1 MLLLVQLLLHLLW
14 LLLLLMQLLLPLRML
29 LLLLVHLL
37 QLLLLLNLLLLLLDL
52 LLLLGLLLG
61 LLSLLLPQRLHLA
74 PLLLVGLHRRGP
86 LLDGLLRTQVGRRS
100 LPVPQT
106 LSADTWRQHTQ
117 SPDRTAD
124 SRHSYSPPV
133 AHRHIQT
140 QHGCSYYTESNTHQI
155 TVTARRK

>member
-37 QLLLLLNLLLLLLDL
+37 QLLLLLDLLLLLLLLDL
-52 LLLLGLLLG
+52 LLLLGLLG
-61 LLSLLLPQRLHLA
+61 LLLPQRLHLA